1 MLKTEVIE
9 FLKTREFVS
18 VATADFNGNPN
29 AAPKFLLKI
38 EGDFIYLVDY
48 IIGRTWENIKINPK
62 ASLSFMDP
70 DKLLGYQING
80 MVEII
85 KKGKVYDQIL
95 NELSKKKLDFSAKRI
110 IEGVYRGKRHE
121 SFEISLPER
130 FVVFKVKL
138 EEIVEIGPC
147 GELKREKL

>member
-1 MLKTEVIE
+1 MLKAKAVE

-18 VATADFNGNPN
+18 VATADFAGNPN

-38 EGDFIYLVDY
+38 EGDFIYLIDY

-70 DKLLGYQING
+70 DSLKGYQISG
-80 MVEII
+80 AVEII
-85 KKGKVYDQIL
+85 DKGKVYDQIL
-95 NELSKKKLDFSAKRI
+95 KELSKKKLDSSIKRI

-130 FVVFKVKL
+130 FVVFKIKL
-138 EEIVEIGPC
+138 EEIVEIGPY
-147 GELKREKL
+147 GELKREKV

>member
-1 MLKTEVIE
+1 MLRAKAVE

-29 AAPKFLLKI
+29 AAPKLLLKI
-38 EGDFIYLVDY
+38 EGDFIYLIDY

-70 DKLLGYQING
+70 DSLRGYQISG
-80 MVEII
+80 AVEII
-85 KKGKVYDQIL
+85 DKGKAYDQIL
-95 NELSKKKLDFSAKRI
+95 SELTKKKLDSSIKRI

-121 SFEISLPER
+121 NFEISLPEK

-138 EEIVEIGPC
+138 EEIVEIGPY
-147 GELKREKL
+147 GELKREKV

>member
-1 MLKTEVIE
+1 MLRAKAIE

-29 AAPKFLLKI
+29 AASKFLLKI

-48 IIGRTWENIKINPK
+48 IIGRTWENIKKNPK

-70 DKLLGYQING
+70 DTLMGYQING
-80 MVEII
+80 PVERIE
-85 KKGKVYDQIL
+85 KGRVYEKIL
-95 NELSKKKLDFSAKRI
+95 NELTRKKLDFSAKRI

-138 EEIVEIGPC
+138 EEIVEIGPY
-147 GELKREKL
+147 GELKREKI